1 MLKVYADGQAEPVLL
16 VSGYAAVAV
25 ETRLKGDRFVIEADG
40 REWHEGGSAFHADRI
55 RDLALLRLGYVV
67 IRVSYPLIMSE
78 WMLVELSV
86 RALIGRREH
95 LWSATHRREGLAR

>member
-1 MLKVYADGQAEPVLL
+1 
-16 VSGYAAVAV
+16 
-25 ETRLKGDRFVIEADG
+25 
-40 REWHEGGSAFHADRI
+40 
-55 RDLALLRLGYVV
+55 
-67 IRVSYPLIMSE
+67 MSE